1 MKINADRIAQLIG
14 GKVDGNGKVE
24 VSSFGKIEEAKQGQL
39 AFLANPKYEDF
50 LYVTKASIVIIN
62 ETYELKQPVTTTL
75 IRVADAYISFA
86 NLLQKYQEIMQAQ
99 LTGIQQPSYI
109 DASVTL
115 GENDTGH
122 IFKNSFLFVFGAV
135 ILVPFSFTGL

>member
-86 NLLQKYQEIMQAQ
+86 NLLQKYQELMQAQ
-99 LTGIQQPSYI
+99 STGIQQPSYI

-115 GENDTGH
+115 GEN
-122 IFKNSFLFVFGAV
+122 V
-135 ILVPFSFTGL
+135 